1 MTPCIVSYQFSIT
14 YKMLKFSY
22 VHISPPILLQ
32 IGGRYIL
39 KLHTQIADIQDKNIN
54 RREPRLENTDNV
66 FCITMLKP
74 LENKAMYLNS
84 IKQKDV
90 ETQFATHYK

>member
-14 YKMLKFSY
+14 YKMLEVFICSY
-22 VHISPPILLQ
+22 ISPYPITNR
-32 IGGRYIL
+32 GRYIW